1 MSRRQHFIPSQRLPV
16 SVASATTEAKPHRSL
31 LWAVGITLLGWL
43 VLAYPAVLLALL
55 SYLYMAG
62 TGASPATAGSVV
74 AGLAGMVFVLCM
86 VAAPLLTGLAVSR
99 RRRGLWVGA
108 AVTWAL
114 TAVALVYLL
123 VNWFLPLG

>member
-1 MSRRQHFIPSQRLPV
+1 MGAAGWKKWRVPGPLNPAPNKREQLLAQHLPSLACYKRTMSRRQHFIPSQRLPV

-62 TGASPATAGSVV
+62 TGASPEIGRAHV
-74 AGLAGMVFVLCM
+74 
-86 VAAPLLTGLAVSR
+86 
-99 RRRGLWVGA
+99 
-108 AVTWAL
+108 
-114 TAVALVYLL
+114 
-123 VNWFLPLG
+123 